1 MKLSTKICLSM
12 GLLAVLMAVL
22 GTYLLVE
29 MDSVN
34 EISTDLTDRK
44 MPIMSLVGLLSTNL
58 TRQRTIEMRY
68 VCNTDPAQK
77 EKVSVRLAKWR
88 EKVGNEF
95 EQLDKLLYEPNARA
109 LLGKL
114 TDARRAYQEVAFR
127 LLDLSRQNKTEEA
140 MTLLNDESREKFDVL
155 TRCIDELTATIQNN
169 AEEANRQGDEMYSR
183 SRMTGS
189 ILDRGGNPYRR
200 SADIYHRAQHR
211 APTGKNPGGHA
222 VDKAAKAVAGLAA
235 QAHGLADLIRE
246 LKAA

>member
-1 MKLSTKICLSM
+1 MPATPIPPGKK
-12 GLLAVLMAVL
+12 
-22 GTYLLVE
+22 
-29 MDSVN
+29 VN
-34 EISTDLTDRK
+34 S
-44 MPIMSLVGLLSTNL
+44 
-58 TRQRTIEMRY
+58 
-68 VCNTDPAQK
+68 
-77 EKVSVRLAKWR
+77 RLAKWR
-88 EKVGNEF
+88 EKIVKRF
-95 EQLDKLLYEPNARA
+95 EQLGKPLYEPNARA

-114 TDARRAYQEVAFR
+114 PAARRAYQKVAFR
-127 LLDLSRQNKTEEA
+127 LLDLSRQNKIEEA

-155 TRCIDELTATIQNN
+155 TQCIDELTATLQNN

-235 QAHGLADLIRE
+235 QAQGLADLIRE